1 MTVVRCPNSATTA
14 GVRSGKTTQTTVTI
28 DGIEYAPVT
37 AERRGNM
44 NALQW
49 LNSLRP
55 ALPLSI
61 EQPPSKEQP
70 AQQMSN
76 GELKRHMQQGGALVN
91 GEKLAPDERIDFPV
105 FSLVFFP
112 KSATRR
118 TTLV

>member
-1 MTVVRCPNSATTA
+1 
-14 GVRSGKTTQTTVTI
+14 
-28 DGIEYAPVT
+28 
-37 AERRGNM
+37 M

-61 EQPPSKEQP
+61 ERGDDKTEPHRP
-70 AQQMSN
+70 MSN
-76 GELKRHMQQGGALVN
+76 GELKRHMQQGGVLVN
-91 GEKLAPDERIDFPV
+91 GERVMPDERIDFPV